1 MSAPRH
7 TPHGIAYER
16 AGRGGD
22 VPIVLLHAGVAD
34 RTMWDAQWDALTAGS
49 DVVRLDLRGFG
60 ESGRPPGATWSHA
73 EDVLSTLDHLGIT
86 RCHLVGASFGAGVA
100 SEVALSRPGLARSL
114 LLCPPGGSL
123 LAELTEDLKNFFAAE
138 KSALAARDLDA
149 AVEANIATWVV
160 GRDREP
166 SDVPSGVQDH
176 VRRMQRRA
184 FEVAESLGETDEAE
198 FAPPALERLP
208 DLTAPVLILIGEH
221 DLDTTHDC
229 AERICRALPDARRVD
244 WPDVA
249 HLPSM
254 ERPADFL
261 ALLTEWVAHHPN
273 RQPT

>member
-7 TPHGIAYER
+7 TPRGIACER
-16 AGRGGD
+16 AGRGDD
-22 VPIVLLHAGVAD
+22 VPIVLIHAGVAD
-34 RTMWDAQWDALTAGS
+34 RTMWDAQWDALTAGF

-60 ESGRPPGATWSHA
+60 ESGRPPGARWSHA
-73 EDVLSTLDHLGIT
+73 EDVLSALDHLGIT
-86 RCHLVGASFGAGVA
+86 RCHLVGGSFGAGVA
-100 SEVALSRPGLARSL
+100 TEVALSRPGLAQSL

-123 LAELTEDLKNFFAAE
+123 LAESTEDFKNFLEAE

-149 AVEANIATWVV
+149 AVEANITTWVV

-166 SDVPSGVQDH
+166 SDVASSVQDH

-184 FEVAESLGETDEAE
+184 FVVAESLGETDEAE

-208 DLTAPVLILIGEH
+208 DLTAPVLVLVGGH
-221 DLDTTHDC
+221 DLDTTQDS

-254 ERPADFL
+254 ERPDDFL
-261 ALLTEWVAHHPN
+261 TLLTEWVARHPS
-273 RQPT
+273 R

>member
-1 MSAPRH
+1 
-7 TPHGIAYER
+7 
-16 AGRGGD
+16 
-22 VPIVLLHAGVAD
+22 
-34 RTMWDAQWDALTAGS
+34 
-49 DVVRLDLRGFG
+49 
-60 ESGRPPGATWSHA
+60 
-73 EDVLSTLDHLGIT
+73 
-86 RCHLVGASFGAGVA
+86 
-100 SEVALSRPGLARSL
+100 
-114 LLCPPGGSL
+114 
-123 LAELTEDLKNFFAAE
+123 LTEDLKNFLEAE
-138 KSALAARDLDA
+138 RSALAARDLDA

-160 GRDREP
+160 GRDRAP

-208 DLTAPVLILIGEH
+208 DLTAPVLILVGGH

-229 AERICRALPDARRVD
+229 AGRICRALPDARRVD

-254 ERPADFL
+254 ERPDDFL

-273 RQPT
+273 RQGT

>member
-7 TPHGIAYER
+7 TPRGIAYER
-16 AGRGGD
+16 AGRGDD
-22 VPIVLLHAGVAD
+22 VPIVLIHAGVAD
-34 RTMWDAQWDALTAGS
+34 RTMWDAQWDALTAGF

-60 ESGRPPGATWSHA
+60 ESGRPPGARWSHA
-73 EDVLSTLDHLGIT
+73 EDVLSALDHLGIT
-86 RCHLVGASFGAGVA
+86 RCHLVGSSLGAGVVT
-100 SEVALSRPGLARSL
+100 EVALTRPGLAQSL

-123 LAELTEDLKNFFAAE
+123 LAESTEDFKNFLEAE

-149 AVEANIATWVV
+149 AVEANITTWVV
-160 GRDREP
+160 GPDREP
-166 SDVPSGVQDH
+166 ADVASSVQDH

-208 DLTAPVLILIGEH
+208 DLTAPVLILVGGH
-221 DLDTTHDC
+221 DLDTTQDS

-244 WPDVA
+244 WPDAA

-254 ERPADFL
+254 ERPDDFL
-261 ALLTEWVAHHPN
+261 TLLTEWVARHPS
-273 RQPT
+273 R